1 MTTDTTAVLALV
13 REYGDARVRDARTAT
28 THPEASAL
36 LEQITAALGPDPFLL
51 AGHYLAGES
60 LMSIARITGL
70 TYHTV
75 RSMILSTGTPMRAQ
89 GRPPKGRKTK

>member
-1 MTTDTTAVLALV
+1 MTVDTTTVLALV
-13 REYGDARVRDARTAT
+13 RQYGDVRARVANQTNRERAN
-28 THPEASAL
+28 EL
-36 LEQITAALGPDPFLL
+36 LDQITTALGPDPFML

-89 GRPPKGRKTK
+89 GRPPKGRNTK

>member
-1 MTTDTTAVLALV
+1 MTIDTTAVLALV
-13 REYGDARVRDARTAT
+13 REYGSVRARVPNQTNRERAN
-28 THPEASAL
+28 EL

>member
-1 MTTDTTAVLALV
+1 MSIDTTAVLALV
-13 REYGDARVRDARTAT
+13 REYGDARARVPNQANR
-28 THPEASAL
+28 ERANEL
-36 LEQITAALGPDPFLL
+36 LEQITTALGPDPFLL

-89 GRPPKGRKTK
+89 GRPPKGRNSK